1 MPMPKLEKPEDL
13 RVNGRVPKTLDIKAQ
28 KAYKDH
34 PDIANRMVELA
45 EAKKAADE
53 ASQEK

>member
-1 MPMPKLEKPEDL
+1 MPKLEKPEDL
-13 RVNGRVPKTLDIKAQ
+13 RINGRVPKTLDIKAQ